1 MQVLEGNVTHMED
14 AVSVPLGVAL
24 IFLSTI
30 FILVG

>member
-1 MQVLEGNVTHMED
+1 MQVLEGNVKED